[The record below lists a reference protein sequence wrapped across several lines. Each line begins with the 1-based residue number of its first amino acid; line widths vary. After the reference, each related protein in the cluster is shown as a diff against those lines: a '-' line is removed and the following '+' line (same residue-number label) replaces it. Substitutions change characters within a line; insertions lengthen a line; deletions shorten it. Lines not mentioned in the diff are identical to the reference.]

1 MKKCIVIILSFMLS
15 LSVFNL
21 QFNQNEKIEDGIFA
35 GISNIFEVQYELYR
49 QTKNIVINLSD
60 TIINDLTLSTNTE
73 KNNKLFIDNN
83 AFFITNI
90 SNIYFMPFRLL
101 FISATKESLY
111 NNSQINFIFLLF
123 SFIFI
128 FLLGYLGLLRVF
140 WILAIK
146 SYRKTKQSIRYSI
159 LYALFYYLGVF

>member
-15 LSVFNL
+15 LSVFNI

-49 QTKNIVINLSD
+49 QAKHIVINISD
-60 TIINDLTLSTNTE
+60 TIINDLTLSTNSG
-73 KNNKLFIDNN
+73 KNNELFIDNN
-83 AFFITNI
+83 VFFITNI
-90 SNIYFMPFRLL
+90 NNIYFMPFRLL
-101 FISATKESLY
+101 FISVTKESLY
-111 NNSQINFIFLLF
+111 SISPIHLQFLMFL
-123 SFIFI
+123 FIFI
-128 FLLGYLGLLRVF
+128 FLLRYLGLLRVF

-146 SYRKTKQSIRYSI
+146 SYRKAKQSIRYSI